1 MLGDH
6 DAMATVAVRDLHAA
20 ARFYEDV
27 LGLERV
33 ETMGEE
39 AISYRS
45 GATRLLVY
53 RSTHAGTNR
62 ATAVTWGVDDVDGV
76 VAALRAKGVRF
87 ARYDMPGV
95 RHEGDVHVA
104 GGMRNAWF
112 EDPDGNIHAVVS
124 G

>member
-6 DAMATVAVRDLHAA
+6 DAMATVAVRDLQAA

-27 LGLERV
+27 LGLEHV
-33 ETMGEE
+33 ETVGDE
-39 AISYRS
+39 AIAYRS

-53 RSTHAGTNR
+53 RSAYAGTNQ
-62 ATAVTWGVDDVDGV
+62 ATAVTWSVGDVDGV

-87 ARYDMPGV
+87 EHYDMPGV
-95 RHEGDVHVA
+95 ARHGDVHVA

-112 EDPDGNIHAVVS
+112 KDPDGNVHAVVS